1 MLYTKDGR
9 GDARYLNL
17 SYMDNLEQD
26 HTNLQTSLDL
36 KPCLLIIPDDE
47 TISSS
52 NRPTRF
58 YIQYTYEYDST
69 SNMNLN
75 STMISPS
82 QNTIRSTQ
90 PQLIS
95 PNHYQNIALREAPVY
110 LYKQG
115 DHKIYYENLAQYLSI
130 EQSYLSS
137 RTVRRM
143 LKFSS
148 RDEYFA
154 YLCKKMS
161 TIHAEQLVQE
171 SEISSNKD
179 ENIYLMKYNNEQR
192 SRSQGTLYNIQNGRS
207 PQSIN
212 GTGVQSIITSE
223 KNVTLPRSSTLSGQS
238 NDGESESRTTV
249 SRSASAVAKV
259 MTSQSDTI
267 KSTTSSSG
275 PSSREVSPNRTSGSK
290 GTTEEE
296 VKKEKKS
303 KFRTPSF
310 LRKRKEKK
318 EAASKDKSEK

>member
-212 GTGVQSIITSE
+212 GTGVQS
-223 KNVTLPRSSTLSGQS
+223 

-275 PSSREVSPNRTSGSK
+275 PSSREYSTVSSVPVVSPNRTSGSK